1 MKTALQFLLHA
12 SSLVHLVLAG
22 GRCTSDRCG
31 RYVTGT
37 GPGVGVPLETRMS
50 ICSRYLETTVKPAPV
65 TVTSTITKYTTKF
78 LDSRATPPAVTN
90 TTSSTPAEEDSFL
103 LEAGPALDGAYCPKR
118 GQYSSACRCW
128 AQITAR
134 TTTLA
139 TPTVT
144 IRTTSYLD
152 IACPPTA
159 SAGPRAARFPCSAG
173 EGMCSCLKAGRDD
186 VCVRVG
192 TQVGDSGWGANVTGP
207 CAAQSECGA
216 DGECERGQVCVYDG
230 SCPCGKKRCYMGV
243 SKGCEIQGL
252 SVEEDKRRKR
262 ALERRASEYRL

>member
-1 MKTALQFLLHA
+1 M
-12 SSLVHLVLAG
+12 
-22 GRCTSDRCG
+22 
-31 RYVTGT
+31 
-37 GPGVGVPLETRMS
+37 
-50 ICSRYLETTVKPAPV
+50 
-65 TVTSTITKYTTKF
+65 TSTIIKYTTKF
-78 LDSRATPPAVTN
+78 LDSRATPHAVTD
-90 TTSSTPAEEDSFL
+90 TTSLTRAQKDSLL
-103 LEAGPALDGAYCPKR
+103 LEAGPVLAGAYCPKR

-128 AQITAR
+128 TQITAR

-144 IRTTSYLD
+144 VRTTRYLD

-159 SAGPRAARFPCSAG
+159 AAATRAARFPCSAG

-192 TQVGDSGWGANVTGP
+192 TQFDDHGGWGANVTGP
-207 CAAQSECGA
+207 CAAQNECGA
-216 DGECERGQVCVYDG
+216 DGECERGHVCVYDA

-252 SVEEDKRRKR
+252 SVEEDERRKR